1 MNKKTIGGF
10 IAALRKA
17 RGMTQQEVAD
27 RLNVSNKTISKWER
41 DDGYPEITIIPA
53 LAELFEVTGDEILRG
68 ERIPPAERD
77 PEKQAAR
84 VVKQIRRIVNSSA
97 TRFQNYSY
105 LAAAL
110 SLSGWVLLLTVT
122 YTFYRPV
129 LGFGIMAL
137 LVIASVTME
146 CYLLNTVRA
155 AVKDHELTG
164 EHGPL
169 LAPLWKTVNRH
180 TFAVFMI
187 NFTVLLLSLPFVL
200 FRDSYYLDSVI
211 STASYLAS
219 LKLLL
224 PLAALIGAL
233 AVHLFQEKL
242 FIKKRALPGDYP
254 RKEMLLMTLLQG
266 GALLLAVA
274 FGIADVLIGYDGGA
288 PVILFIVGFC
298 VLAGCAILF
307 MIALVVKSKTRTAR
321 LLLLAAGIRN
331 ILYALAVIGT
341 TSWLSVSRNAEGES
355 FYQVYFSAG
364 PLLLLLGATIAYLLV
379 RNYLLHR
386 NNRNEAPGA
395 RENR

>member
-27 RLNVSNKTISKWER
+27 RLNLSNKTIRKWER
-41 DDGYPEITIIPA
+41 GDGYPEITIIPA

-77 PEKQAAR
+77 PEKQKAGVA
-84 VVKQIRRIVNSSA
+84 KQIRRIVNSSA

-110 SLSGWVLLLTVT
+110 ALGGYVLLLTVA

-169 LAPLWKTVNRH
+169 LLPLWKTVNRH
-180 TFAVFMI
+180 AFAIFMI
-187 NFTVLLLSLPFVL
+187 DFTVLLLSLPFIL
-200 FRDSYYLDSVI
+200 FRDSYYQDSVI
-211 STASYLAS
+211 STTFYLAS
-219 LKLLL
+219 LKVLL

-233 AVHLFQEKL
+233 AMHQLRDNL
-242 FIKKRALPGDYP
+242 FIEKRSLPGDYP
-254 RKEMLLMTLLQG
+254 KKEMLQMNLFQG
-266 GALLLAVA
+266 GALLLAAA
-274 FGIADVLIGYDGGA
+274 FGIADVFTG
-288 PVILFIVGFC
+288 PVIFFIIAFC
-298 VLAGCAILF
+298 ILASCALLF
-307 MIALVVKSKTRTAR
+307 MIALMARSKTRPAR
-321 LLLLAAGIRN
+321 LLLLAAGVRN
-331 ILYALAVIGT
+331 ILYALALIGT
-341 TSWLSVSRNAEGES
+341 TSWLSVFRNAEGES

-364 PLLLLLGATIAYLLV
+364 PLLLLLGAMAAYLLV
-379 RNYLLHR
+379 RYCILR
-386 NNRNEAPGA
+386 GNNRKQASGVPED
-395 RENR
+395 R